1 MAFCKPI
8 LKKKI
13 IKRYKRFL
21 QLLQEISILVE
32 SGWTGKEAHQQVN
45 NKMKVI
51 KEIVLKR
58 NREEGE
64 HNL

>member
-8 LKKKI
+8 LKKEI
-13 IKRYKRFL
+13 IKRYKKFL

-45 NKMKVI
+45 N
-51 KEIVLKR
+51 
-58 NREEGE
+58 
-64 HNL
+64 